1 MDEMDLGSYCG
12 NVVPRWSPTLTLIK
26 ISWYSNC
33 AVYVITYLIRMW
45 VIRAFPGFIFE
56 HEHESVFLCLR
67 FLFLNKNSSDV
78 LCWPLKFPYLSRG
91 RFAKPNFGELWDWKE
106 LQVWPLSIFF
116 FFFRDKTVPR
126 NFLAELESW
135 KVKLGVNV
143 PPAGPS
149 FADPDASFHT
159 CCSRGKMC

>member
-12 NVVPRWSPTLTLIK
+12 NAVPRWSPTLTLIK

-67 FLFLNKNSSDV
+67 FFIPEQKQLRRFVLTPEVFLSKQRKV
-78 LCWPLKFPYLSRG
+78 CKTKLWGALGLERVAGLTFE
-91 RFAKPNFGELWDWKE
+91 RF
-106 LQVWPLSIFF
+106 V
-116 FFFRDKTVPR
+116 FFRDKTVPR